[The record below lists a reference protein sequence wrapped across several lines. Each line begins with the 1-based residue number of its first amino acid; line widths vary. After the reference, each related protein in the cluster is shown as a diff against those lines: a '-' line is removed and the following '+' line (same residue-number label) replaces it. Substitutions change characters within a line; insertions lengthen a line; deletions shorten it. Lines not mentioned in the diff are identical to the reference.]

1 LKGEKGEMKIPVFVV
16 GCVLALASAVGLGL
30 CLVGA
35 WFLQHPLPDLPD
47 YNPPR
52 ARTTAVGL
60 LIILLVV
67 LLLGAV
73 ANLLVG
79 IGAFGMGAYRGRRQ
93 T

>member
-1 LKGEKGEMKIPVFVV
+1 MKIPVFVV

-30 CLVGA
+30 CMVGA
-35 WFLQHPLPDLPD
+35 WFLQHPLPDLRD

-52 ARTTAVGL
+52 ASTTAVGL

-73 ANLLVG
+73 ANLLSASAPSAWAPTEG
-79 IGAFGMGAYRGRRQ
+79 GDRHE
-93 T
+93 

>member
-1 LKGEKGEMKIPVFVV
+1 MKIPAFVV
-16 GCVLALASAVGLGL
+16 GCVLALTSAVGLGL
-30 CLVGA
+30 CVVGA

-52 ARTTAVGL
+52 AGTTAEGL
-60 LIILLVV
+60 LIVLLVV
-67 LLLGAV
+67 LLLGPV

-79 IGAFGMGAYRGRRQ
+79 IGAYGMGAYGRRRQ